1 MTDNAFAAIDLGATS
16 GRVVRGVVEPDRI
29 EVREVHRF
37 ANTPIQLPDG
47 LHWNIGELFTE
58 LCTGLAAAGPV
69 RSAGIDSWAVDYG
82 LLDAEGALL
91 GLPYHYRDRRTALLP
106 ASPIE
111 TSELFRRTGIA
122 DLPFNTIH
130 QLRAEPEHRLAAAR
144 RLLLIPDLLGFWLTG
159 RTGTERTNASTTGLY
174 HVSERDWDR
183 TLISRLD
190 LPQRIFAPISSA
202 GTVIGRLRQPARGVV
217 GGHDL
222 TVVRVASHDTASAV
236 AAVPA
241 TGPAFAYISCG
252 TWSLVG
258 VERPTPLLSVAAR
271 DTGFTNETGV
281 CGIRYLRN
289 VMGLWL
295 LEECL
300 REWPGLDISTLIARA
315 AELPAL
321 TSVIDVDDPDYRA
334 PSGAGEASMPARIAA
349 RCDGPAPVSPAEFAR
364 CIFDSLALGHARAVA
379 DAVRTSGRGVEIIH
393 LVGGGARNELL
404 CRLTAEACG
413 LPVAAGPV
421 EATAL
426 GNLLGQA
433 ITADI
438 IGSWSQAR
446 ALVAA
451 THPPQRYEP
460 TGDPAWHR
468 ATDRVAA
475 LAEKRAA

>member
-1 MTDNAFAAIDLGATS
+1 MTDNAFAAVDLGATS

-37 ANTPIQLPDG
+37 ANTPVQLPDG
-47 LHWNIGELFTE
+47 LHWNIGGLFAE

-82 LLDAEGALL
+82 LLDADGALL
-91 GLPYHYRDRRTALLP
+91 GLPYHYRDRRTALLAPP
-106 ASPIE
+106 AIGA
-111 TSELFRRTGIA
+111 SELFRRNGIA

-144 RLLLIPDLLGFWLTG
+144 RLLLIPDLLGYWLTG
-159 RTGTERTNASTTGLY
+159 RMGTERTNASTTGLY

-190 LPQRIFAPISSA
+190 LPHHLFAPISSA
-202 GTVIGRLRQPARGVV
+202 GTAIGRLREPIRSVA

-241 TGPAFAYISCG
+241 TGPGFAYISCG

-258 VERPTPLLSVAAR
+258 VERPTPLLSAAAR
-271 DTGFTNETGV
+271 DTGFTNESGV

-300 REWPGLDISTLIARA
+300 REWPGLDIATLVTRA
-315 AELPAL
+315 AELPGL
-321 TSVIDVDDPDYRA
+321 TSVIDVDDPDFA
-334 PSGAGEASMPARIAA
+334 TPAGAGEASMTARIAA
-349 RCDGPAPVSPAEFAR
+349 RCDGPAPASPAEFAR
-364 CIFDSLALGHARAVA
+364 CIFDSLALGHARAVT
-379 DAVRTSGRGVEIIH
+379 DAVRTSGRRVEIIH

-426 GNLLGQA
+426 GNLLAQA
-433 ITADI
+433 MAANI
-438 IGSWSQAR
+438 IGDWSQAR

-451 THPPQRYEP
+451 THPPRRYEP
-460 TGDPAWHR
+460 TGDSAWRR
-468 ATDRVAA
+468 AADRVTA